1 MRWDSHVQAG
11 YSVPPNY
18 DSLVAKLLVH
28 GPNRAEALATMRRAL
43 DEFVVE
49 GIQTTIPLL
58 RRIFRDPDFLEARV
72 DTTWVE
78 RVLMPPRPA
87 PREG

>member
-18 DSLVAKLLVH
+18 DSLVAKLIVH
-28 GPNRAEALATMRRAL
+28 GPNRAEAIATMRRAL
-43 DEFVVE
+43 DEVVIE

-58 RRIFRDPDFLEARV
+58 RRIFRDRDFLEARV

-78 RVLMPPRPA
+78 RVLMPPKIA